1 MTPIEGRRRH
11 GIGFDSWRYLGC
23 VGAAALWRR
32 GFHSQYPSR
41 KSTPVDPGR
50 CPLVRGG
57 EILPRSLISG
67 DDGLSWRGVSRR
79 ASMMTVRGSYV
90 ANNSAVEGRVVVISG
105 GGTGIGAAIAERYAS
120 EGANVVVLGRRA
132 GPLAEVAARTG
143 ATAIVADAANGASAR
158 AAVAEITERFGRID
172 VLVANAGG
180 HGFAAVGDTS
190 DDDWSAAISAN
201 LSTAFVLS
209 REALPA
215 LLKSAEGGGSEIV
228 IVSSLAGLFAGP
240 SVAGYTVG
248 KHALIGL
255 TRTLARDYSRRGVRV
270 NAVCPGWVRTPMA
283 DAEMDEFAEHAPEIA
298 DRAAGYAA
306 VTRDVPLGRAA
317 EPSEIA
323 SIVRFLG
330 SRESSYMTGSV
341 LVADGGA
348 HIVDLPTV
356 AFEHAGM

>member
-1 MTPIEGRRRH
+1 MSDQAP
-11 GIGFDSWRYLGC
+11 
-23 VGAAALWRR
+23 A
-32 GFHSQYPSR
+32 SQ
-41 KSTPVDPGR
+41 
-50 CPLVRGG
+50 
-57 EILPRSLISG
+57 
-67 DDGLSWRGVSRR
+67 
-79 ASMMTVRGSYV
+79 
-90 ANNSAVEGRVVVISG
+90 RVIVITG
-105 GGTGIGAAIAERYAS
+105 GGTGIGAAIAKRYAD
-120 EGANVVVLGRRA
+120 EGAAVAVVGRRA
-132 GPLAEVAARTG
+132 EPLAKVAAATG
-143 ATAIVADAANGASAR
+143 ALPVVADAADRVSASAAIAR
-158 AAVAEITERFGRID
+158 ILERFGRID

-180 HGFAAVGDTS
+180 HGFASVGETS
-190 DDDWSAAISAN
+190 DADWNAALTAN
-201 LSTAFVLS
+201 LTTAFVMA

-215 LLKSAEGGGSEIV
+215 LTESAARRGGSEIV
-228 IVSSLAGLFAGP
+228 VVSSLAGLFAGP

-255 TRTLARDYSRRGVRV
+255 TRSLARDYGRVGIRV

-283 DAEMDEFAEHAPEIA
+283 DTEMDEFAAHAAQIA
-298 DRAAGYAA
+298 DRDAGYAA

-330 SRESSYMTGSV
+330 SEESSYMTGSV

>member
-1 MTPIEGRRRH
+1 MSDQAP
-11 GIGFDSWRYLGC
+11 
-23 VGAAALWRR
+23 A
-32 GFHSQYPSR
+32 SQ
-41 KSTPVDPGR
+41 
-50 CPLVRGG
+50 
-57 EILPRSLISG
+57 
-67 DDGLSWRGVSRR
+67 
-79 ASMMTVRGSYV
+79 
-90 ANNSAVEGRVVVISG
+90 RVIVITG
-105 GGTGIGAAIAERYAS
+105 GGTGIGAAIAKRYAD
-120 EGANVVVLGRRA
+120 EGAAVAVVGRRA
-132 GPLAEVAARTG
+132 EPLAEVATATG
-143 ATAIVADAANGASAR
+143 ALPVVADAADRVSAR
-158 AAVAEITERFGRID
+158 AAIARILERFGRID

-180 HGFAAVGDTS
+180 HGFASVGETS
-190 DDDWSAAISAN
+190 DADWNAALTAN
-201 LSTAFVLS
+201 LTTAFVMA

-215 LLKSAEGGGSEIV
+215 LTESAARRGGSEIV
-228 IVSSLAGLFAGP
+228 VVSSLAGLFAGP

-255 TRTLARDYSRRGVRV
+255 TRSLARDYGRVGIRV

-283 DAEMDEFAEHAPEIA
+283 DAEMDEFAAHAAQIA
-298 DRAAGYAA
+298 DRDAGYAA

-330 SRESSYMTGSV
+330 SEESSYMTGSV

>member
-1 MTPIEGRRRH
+1 MAEH
-11 GIGFDSWRYLGC
+11 GS
-23 VGAAALWRR
+23 
-32 GFHSQYPSR
+32 
-41 KSTPVDPGR
+41 
-50 CPLVRGG
+50 
-57 EILPRSLISG
+57 
-67 DDGLSWRGVSRR
+67 
-79 ASMMTVRGSYV
+79 
-90 ANNSAVEGRVVVISG
+90 VEGRVVVITG
-105 GGTGIGAAIAERYAS
+105 GGTGIGAAIAERYAA
-120 EGANVVVLGRRA
+120 EGARVAVVGRRRE
-132 GPLAEVAARTG
+132 PLDAVAAATG
-143 ATAIVADAANGASAR
+143 ALAVVADAADGASAR
-158 AAVAEITERFGRID
+158 AAVAEIVARFGRID

-180 HGFAAVGDTS
+180 HGFAPVGETS
-190 DDDWSAAISAN
+190 DADWAAAISAN
-201 LSTAFVLS
+201 LSTAFVMA

-215 LLKSAEGGGSEIV
+215 LLAGAAEDGSRGSEIV
-228 IVSSLAGLFAGP
+228 VVSSLAGLFAGP

-255 TRTLARDYSRRGVRV
+255 TRSLARDYSRRGVRV

-283 DAEMDEFAEHAPEIA
+283 DAEMDEFAAHAPEIA

-317 EPSEIA
+317 EAAEIA

-330 SRESSYMTGSV
+330 SAESSYMTGSV

>member
-1 MTPIEGRRRH
+1 MSDQAP
-11 GIGFDSWRYLGC
+11 
-23 VGAAALWRR
+23 A
-32 GFHSQYPSR
+32 SQ
-41 KSTPVDPGR
+41 
-50 CPLVRGG
+50 
-57 EILPRSLISG
+57 
-67 DDGLSWRGVSRR
+67 
-79 ASMMTVRGSYV
+79 
-90 ANNSAVEGRVVVISG
+90 RVIVITG
-105 GGTGIGAAIAERYAS
+105 GGTGIGAAIAKRYAD
-120 EGANVVVLGRRA
+120 EGAAVAVVGRRA
-132 GPLAEVAARTG
+132 EPLAEVAAATG
-143 ATAIVADAANGASAR
+143 ALAVVADAADRVSASAAIAR
-158 AAVAEITERFGRID
+158 ILERFGRID

-180 HGFAAVGDTS
+180 HGFASVGETS
-190 DDDWSAAISAN
+190 DADWNAALTAN
-201 LSTAFVLS
+201 LTTAFVMA

-215 LLKSAEGGGSEIV
+215 LTESAARRGGSEIV
-228 IVSSLAGLFAGP
+228 VVSSLAGLFAGP

-255 TRTLARDYSRRGVRV
+255 TRSLARDYGRVGIRV

-283 DAEMDEFAEHAPEIA
+283 DAEMDEFAAHAARIA
-298 DRAAGYAA
+298 DRDAGYAA

-330 SRESSYMTGSV
+330 SEESSYMTGSV